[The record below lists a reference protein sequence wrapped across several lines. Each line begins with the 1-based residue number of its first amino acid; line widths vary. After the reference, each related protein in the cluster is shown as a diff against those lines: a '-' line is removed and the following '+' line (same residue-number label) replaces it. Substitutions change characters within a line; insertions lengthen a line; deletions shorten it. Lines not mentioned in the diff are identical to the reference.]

1 MTARIGKA
9 LVWGSALVVLLAG
22 PAFAQS
28 GPISF
33 APSAAGSTNVQ
44 AGGREARAD
53 IEVSVNLVNHVTNKG
68 VGNTYTGG
76 FRFNAS
82 YRVAHLIS
90 VIGDFTADYDKRDTF
105 TANIYTYTGG
115 ARFGSGMV
123 EQKFRPFAEVTL
135 GSGQDNGDGT
145 GKTNRFPVV
154 TPGAGVDMRLTNRVA
169 LRTRLDFPLLMRYS
183 DMLIGT
189 RLSVGIALPL
199 GRR

>member
-1 MTARIGKA
+1 VTVRIA
-9 LVWGSALVVLLAG
+9 QAPAWGMALVVLLAG

-33 APSAAGSTNVQ
+33 ASSAAGLAQ
-44 AGGREARAD
+44 AGGREARSD

-76 FRFNAS
+76 FRLNAS